1 MSLELSLELSLESFP
16 LSLPWELEVAGAGAG
31 AVGAPATLPVAV
43 AVVGPTL
50 ALALWEA
57 AAIAVDCSLP
67 LLVAVDC
74 SLPLLVAVVGCAML
88 LMPLPVADA
97 LGIIVLE
104 PIARLE
110 VKLVMDE
117 AAPPLLLSEKGA
129 PAGGL
134 PSSVTKN

>member
-16 LSLPWELEVAGAGAG
+16 LSLPWELEVAG

-88 LMPLPVADA
+88 LIP
-97 LGIIVLE
+97 
-104 PIARLE
+104 
-110 VKLVMDE
+110 
-117 AAPPLLLSEKGA
+117 
-129 PAGGL
+129 
-134 PSSVTKN
+134 